1 MTLLAGK
8 ATADALGK
16 YWDWTDGSRDTVF
29 LAWMYEFTALVLFA
43 PFVQLLALVTTRT
56 FLWDPQPVLHTVDPR
71 HWATYT
77 DGLEERF
84 ASFAE
89 ECSGLRLVTLA
100 DECVSASG
108 PLVAVLDAV
117 WRWL

>member
-1 MTLLAGK
+1 MLLP
-8 ATADALGK
+8 
-16 YWDWTDGSRDTVF
+16 
-29 LAWMYEFTALVLFA
+29 

-56 FLWDPQPVLHTVDPR
+56 FLWDPQPVLHTVYPR
-71 HWATYT
+71 HWSNYT
-77 DGLEERF
+77 GSLEAQF

-89 ECSGLRLVTLA
+89 ECSSLGLLSLA

-108 PLVAVLDAV
+108 PVVGTLDIV

>member
-1 MTLLAGK
+1 M
-8 ATADALGK
+8 
-16 YWDWTDGSRDTVF
+16 
-29 LAWMYEFTALVLFA
+29 LFP
-43 PFVQLLALVTTRT
+43 PFVQLMALVTTRT

-71 HWATYT
+71 HWANYT
-77 DGLEERF
+77 GGLEARF

-89 ECSGLRLVTLA
+89 ECSALRLVTLA

-108 PLVAVLDAV
+108 PLVGVLDVV